1 MAISKV
7 LQYNSTPTTVA
18 DYQAQ
23 NAHLQAM
30 INKANGSM
38 GILKQA
44 SIATIPSISQ
54 GGYISMG
61 GTLYVVDT
69 SDYTILGS
77 LASGLNYI
85 RLGVSGDNL
94 VATWVQNISSYTW
107 NSVYNYYTDGT
118 NALLPYVVNYATNY
132 YIGRFNQTVNQQL
145 KTDSNVTF
153 ASVNSPL
160 KVQNGNEINLVNGY
174 SKLDG
179 LAYINYNGA
188 TQPVTDYRL
197 CDGKNAGV
205 LANLKLKDLGVDGD
219 LLPTTTPTSGSQVLA
234 GGATWTPPRGVYVWT
249 TSSSVSF
256 DFSINGGLAFYD
268 IPQTGTIFADGLK
281 VMFKNT
287 DTVSHT
293 INYLKF

>member
-1 MAISKV
+1 MAIIKV
-7 LQYNSTPTTVA
+7 SQFNSTPTVVA

-38 GILKQA
+38 GVLKQT
-44 SIATIPSISQ
+44 SLSTIPTIAQ

-77 LASGLNYI
+77 LSAGLNYI
-85 RLGVSGDNL
+85 ALAVSGDNL
-94 VATWVQNISSYTW
+94 TATWVQDISTYSW
-107 NSVYNYYTDGT
+107 NAVYNYYTNGT
-118 NALLPYVVNYATNY
+118 NALLPYVVNYDTNY
-132 YIGRFNQTVNQQL
+132 YIGRFDLTFNQAL
-145 KTDSNVTF
+145 KTTDAVKF
-153 ASVNSPL
+153 ASVDSPI
-160 KVQNGNEINLVNGY
+160 KIQNGNEINLVNGY

-179 LAYINYNGA
+179 LGFLNYGGA

-205 LANLKLKDLGVDGD
+205 LANLKLKDLQVDGN
-219 LLPTTTPTSGSQVLA
+219 LTPTTAPTSGSQTV
-234 GGATWTPPRGVYVWT
+234 GRSATWTPPRGVYVWT
-249 TSSSVSF
+249 TNASVSF
-256 DFSINGGLAFYD
+256 DFSIDGGLVFYD
-268 IPQTGTIFADGLK
+268 IPQTGTIFTDGSK
-281 VMFKNT
+281 VKFKNT
-287 DTVSHT
+287 DTASHT